1 MSWSIDVKGL
11 IHPFSALRFSVKQP
25 HTVQYPRERRAP
37 AAGYRGFHVNDLSRC
52 VGCGNCQDICMN
64 GAVDM
69 VKALGEVNPKNASG
83 LIPRIDYGRCCW
95 CGLCTDVCGPDSLRF
110 EGEYTYVS
118 ADPDTFL
125 YNPKDKR

>member
-1 MSWSIDVKGL
+1 
-11 IHPFSALRFSVKQP
+11 
-25 HTVQYPRERRAP
+25 
-37 AAGYRGFHVNDLSRC
+37 
-52 VGCGNCQDICMN
+52 MN

-95 CGLCTDVCGPDSLRF
+95 CGLCTDVCGPDSLSF

-118 ADPDTFL
+118 DNPDTFL

>member
-1 MSWSIDVKGL
+1 
-11 IHPFSALRFSVKQP
+11 
-25 HTVQYPRERRAP
+25 
-37 AAGYRGFHVNDLSRC
+37 
-52 VGCGNCQDICMN
+52 MN

-95 CGLCTDVCGPDSLRF
+95 CGLCTDVCGPDSLSF